1 MPLAFS
7 PSTRTLRRVYFWLSL
22 HRDAPFLS
30 EGTQDGVPEP
40 RVDISIKQVA
50 RCYQMKVSFEVIEGI
65 VGFLVVVAVLV
76 FVIVADNE
84 RHR

>member
-1 MPLAFS
+1 
-7 PSTRTLRRVYFWLSL
+7 
-22 HRDAPFLS
+22 
-30 EGTQDGVPEP
+30 
-40 RVDISIKQVA
+40 
-50 RCYQMKVSFEVIEGI
+50 MKVSFEVIEGI